1 MADKD
6 HTPSNLFHLAASSPD
21 LIHSVDPEWN
31 KRCAAWLRLNALSRA
46 NIEFGPMGKASNEYY
61 RTEFDLEQKYGKNWR
76 RNEKA
81 LAEFAPA
88 SDRVDAEEEA
98 IVVAFFDPMEAAAI
112 ELAVYPAPNL
122 AAALFKIELIKREEL
137 HCTRDMPRDAWD
149 IVTED
154 MARLAA

>member
-6 HTPSNLFHLAASSPD
+6 HTPSNLFHLAASCSD
-21 LIHSVDPEWN
+21 LVRSEDAEWN
-31 KRCAAWLRLNALSRA
+31 RRFADWLRLNALSRA
-46 NIEFGPMGKASNEYY
+46 NIRFGPMGKATDEYDRALY
-61 RTEFDLEQKYGKNWR
+61 DVEQKYGRNW
-76 RNEKA
+76 
-81 LAEFAPA
+81 LANDAARAEIEPE

-98 IVVAFFDPMEAAAI
+98 IAKDYFDPMEVAAI
-112 ELAVYPAPNL
+112 TLAIHPAPNI

-137 HCTRDMPRDAWD
+137 YATRDLPRDAWD

>member
-21 LIHSVDPEWN
+21 LMHSADPEWN

-46 NIEFGPMGKASNEYY
+46 NIMFGPMGKASDEWDRVSY
-61 RTEFDLEQKYGKNWR
+61 DLEQKYGKHWR

-81 LAEFAPA
+81 QAEFEPV
-88 SDRVDAEEEA
+88 SDRVDVEQEA
-98 IVVAFFDPMEAAAI
+98 IEVAYFEPMEAAAI

-137 HCTRDMPRDAWD
+137 HGTRDMPRDTWD